1 MMNLERVMNNSQTST
16 LATARAA
23 RGWSKSDT
31 VWMLGLYGTA
41 IGAGVLFLPI
51 NAGAGGLLPLLIM
64 AVLAFPMTFYAH
76 RALTRF
82 VLSGKNPGEDITDV
96 VEEHF
101 GSGAGKIITL
111 LYFFAIYPILLMYSV
126 AITNT
131 VDSFIVHQLGLVSPP
146 RALLSL
152 LLISGM
158 MIIVR
163 FGEQMIVKAMSI
175 LVFPFV
181 AVLMLLA
188 AWLVP
193 HWHGAALQTL
203 SFSEATGSGNLWMTL
218 WLAIPVMVFS
228 FNHSPII
235 SSFAVAKR
243 DEYGAGAEKRCSRIL
258 ASAHLMMVVTVMFFV
273 FSCVLSLSPADLQAA
288 KAQNITILSYLANH
302 FQVPMIAWLGPIVAI
317 VAITKSFLGHYLGA
331 REGFNGIV
339 TKSLRSRGKAI
350 APQKLN
356 RLTTLFMLL
365 TTWLVATLNPSILGM
380 IETLGGPV
388 IAAILFL
395 MPMYAIQKVPAM
407 RQYSGKISNLFVV
420 IIGVLA
426 ISSVAWSL
434 FN

>member
-1 MMNLERVMNNSQTST
+1 MNHSQTST

-41 IGAGVLFLPI
+41 IGAGGLFLPI
-51 NAGAGGLLPLLIM
+51 NAGEGGLLPLLIM

-131 VDSFIVHQLGLVSPP
+131 VDSFMVHQLGLVSPP

-158 MIIVR
+158 MVIVR

-258 ASAHLMMVVTVMFFV
+258 ASAHLMMVATVMFFV

-302 FQVPMIAWLGPIVAI
+302 FQVPMIAWLGPIVAM
-317 VAITKSFLGHYLGA
+317 VAITKSFLGHYLET

-420 IIGVLA
+420 IIGLLA